1 MGMTIY
7 PGIDIYGEAIAMLE
21 LLASDG
27 SPLDTKKSLINRYGV
42 SPKLLEEPFGVCMKI
57 FEKGRRRL
65 KPYMN
70 LVREYFTPFGED
82 NQCSVASFILLK
94 SDNDYRRSYQ
104 ERKELSLSYGER
116 KRCQEFVERLVGTGL
131 NILDED
137 GKDTIP
143 QDFQGLLDYL
153 EQAEYTPE
161 QKWQI
166 QRVFRHPREYWEKL
180 EPALMAAM
188 EALKESREL
197 WQPLVDSFVREW
209 EERLFGIGIYEY
221 VRREAA
227 FDFEE
232 NPLGVSLLP
241 SLMHMGLLSW
251 SMRMEDEDNPPCE
264 DVCRM
269 GLAVSLAGL
278 GNLLVGGKSNK
289 QIADA
294 LKILSDES
302 KLEILSLLKE
312 RRYYGGELARKLKLT
327 TATISHHMSI
337 LVGNG
342 LVTISK
348 EMNRVYYALNEA
360 TIEKL
365 LEDTRK
371 LLLRE

>member
-27 SPLDTKKSLINRYGV
+27 SPLDTKKSLISRYGV

-70 LVREYFTPFGED
+70 LIREYFTPFGQD
-82 NQCSVASFILLK
+82 NQCSVSSFILLK

-104 ERKELSLSYGER
+104 ERKEISLSYGE
-116 KRCQEFVERLVGTGL
+116 KLRCKEFMVCLGTGL

-137 GKDTIP
+137 GKNTIP

-166 QRVFRHPREYWEKL
+166 QGVFRHPREYWEKL
-180 EPALMAAM
+180 EPALLAAM
-188 EALKESREL
+188 EVLKESREL

-221 VRREAA
+221 VRRETA

-232 NPLGVSLLP
+232 NPLGVSLIP

-251 SMRMEDEDNPPCE
+251 STRMEDEDNPPCE
-264 DVCRM
+264 DVYRM